1 VDIVTANL
9 LADDPT
15 PDPGGDM
22 DGDSGYGLAWV
33 AGHLH
38 YLLLVA
44 AMLPARL
51 VRVRIGVIA
60 AALAGILASG
70 VFSFQ
75 PAGLFWNIM
84 LLLVN
89 AVLLLQF
96 LRNNAAVRF
105 TADEEPM
112 LSALLSGLPRARA
125 RHFLDQG
132 FWLTGQPGETLIR
145 EGEAV
150 THLFYLADGE
160 AQVSSAGKPVGRCGP
175 GDLIGE
181 VTVLSGD
188 TASATVTLARASRM
202 WCAPA
207 KTLRLY
213 LDAHHDVRHAVEM
226 SFAAA
231 LRHKLQEMNRAVVE
245 AGGLR

>member
-1 VDIVTANL
+1 
-9 LADDPT
+9 
-15 PDPGGDM
+15 M
-22 DGDSGYGLAWV
+22 DGDPSSGLAW
-33 AGHLH
+33 ATGHLQ

-51 VRVRIGVIA
+51 TRVRIGVMA
-60 AALAGILASG
+60 SAVMGILASG
-70 VFSFQ
+70 LFSFQ
-75 PAGLFWNIM
+75 PAALFWNSV

-96 LRNNAAVRF
+96 VRRNTAVRF
-105 TADEEPM
+105 TPDEEPM
-112 LSALLSGLPRARA
+112 LQALLNGLPRARA

-132 FWLTGQPGETLIR
+132 FWLTGQTGEALIR
-145 EGEAV
+145 EGEPV
-150 THLFYLADGE
+150 THLFYLANGG
-160 AQVSSAGKPVGRCGP
+160 AVVTSGGKQVGRLSA

-188 TASATVTLARASRM
+188 TASATVTLASAARM

-207 KTLRLY
+207 QSLRLY
-213 LDAHHDVRHAVEM
+213 LDAHHDVRHAVEA
-226 SFAAA
+226 SFGAA
-231 LRHKLQEMNRAVVE
+231 LRHKLQEMNRAVAE

>member
-1 VDIVTANL
+1 M
-9 LADDPT
+9 
-15 PDPGGDM
+15 GGDP
-22 DGDSGYGLAWV
+22 SSSLAW
-33 AGHLH
+33 ATGHLQ
-38 YLLLVA
+38 YLLLVV

-60 AALAGILASG
+60 SAIMGILASG
-70 VFSFQ
+70 LFSFQ
-75 PAGLFWNIM
+75 PAALFWNVV

-96 LRNNAAVRF
+96 MRGNAAVRF
-105 TADEEPM
+105 TPDEEPM
-112 LSALLSGLPRARA
+112 LEALLSGLPRARA

-132 FWLTGQPGETLIR
+132 FWFTGQPGEALIR
-145 EGEAV
+145 EGEPV
-150 THLFYLADGE
+150 THLFYLANGE
-160 AQVSSAGKPVGRCGP
+160 AVVTSEGKQVGRLGA

-188 TASATVTLARASRM
+188 TASATVTLIRAVRM

-207 KTLRLY
+207 QSLRLY
-213 LDAHHDVRHAVEM
+213 LDAHHDVRHAVEL

-231 LRHKLQEMNRAVVE
+231 LRHKLQEMNRAVAE

>member
-1 VDIVTANL
+1 MRETA
-9 LADDPT
+9 
-15 PDPGGDM
+15 GGEALGM
-22 DGDSGYGLAWV
+22 AMTGDGTIGLGWAI
-33 AGHLH
+33 GQLH
-38 YLLLVA
+38 YLLLVV

-51 VRVRIGVIA
+51 VRVRIGVAA
-60 AALAGILASG
+60 AALVGILWAG
-70 VFSFQ
+70 VFTFQ
-75 PAGLFWNIM
+75 PSALLWNIA

-96 LRNNAAVRF
+96 MRGNAAVRF
-105 TADEEPM
+105 STDEEPM
-112 LSALLSGLPRARA
+112 LASLLNGLPRARA

-132 FWLTGQPGETLIR
+132 FWLTGQAGEALIR
-145 EGEAV
+145 EGEPV

-160 AQVSSAGKPVGRCGP
+160 AQVTSQGKPVGRCGS

-181 VTVLSGD
+181 VTVLSGE
-188 TASATVTLARASRM
+188 TASATVTLTRAARM

-207 KTLRLY
+207 AGLRLY
-213 LDAHHDVRHAVEM
+213 LDAHHDVRHAVEL

-231 LRHKLQEMNRAVVE
+231 LRHKLQVMNKAVAE

>member
-1 VDIVTANL
+1 MEG
-9 LADDPT
+9 DP
-15 PDPGGDM
+15 
-22 DGDSGYGLAWV
+22 SSSLAW
-33 AGHLH
+33 ATGHLQ

-44 AMLPARL
+44 AMLPSRL
-51 VRVRIGVIA
+51 VRVRIGVA
-60 AALAGILASG
+60 ASAIVGMLASG
-70 VFSFQ
+70 LFSFQ
-75 PAGLFWNIM
+75 PAALFWNAA

-89 AVLLLQF
+89 LVLLLQF
-96 LRNNAAVRF
+96 IRSNAAVRF
-105 TADEEPM
+105 TPDEEPM
-112 LSALLSGLPRARA
+112 LGALLGGLPRARA

-132 FWLTGQPGETLIR
+132 FWLTGQAGETLIR
-145 EGEAV
+145 EGEPV

-160 AQVSSAGKPVGRCGP
+160 ARVTSGGKQVGQLGT

-188 TASATVTLARASRM
+188 TASATVTLERAARM

-213 LDAHHDVRHAVEM
+213 LDAHHDVRHAVEL

-231 LRHKLQEMNRAVVE
+231 LRHKLQEMNRAVAE

>member
-1 VDIVTANL
+1 MEG
-9 LADDPT
+9 DPSF
-15 PDPGGDM
+15 GM
-22 DGDSGYGLAWV
+22 AW
-33 AGHLH
+33 AMGHLQ

-51 VRVRIGVIA
+51 VRVRIGVVIS
-60 AALAGILASG
+60 ALVGILASG

-75 PAGLFWNIM
+75 PAALFW
-84 LLLVN
+84 N
-89 AVLLLQF
+89 AVLLAVNGVLL
-96 LRNNAAVRF
+96 LRFWRTNAAVRF
-105 TADEEPM
+105 TPDEESM
-112 LSALLSGLPRARA
+112 LGALLNGLPRARA

-132 FWLTGQPGETLIR
+132 LWLTGQAGEALIR
-145 EGEAV
+145 EGEPV
-150 THLFYLADGE
+150 THLFYIAEGE
-160 AQVSSAGKPVGRCGP
+160 ARVTSAGKQVGRCGP

-181 VTVLSGD
+181 VTVLSGE
-188 TASATVTLARASRM
+188 TASATVTLDRAARM

-213 LDAHHDVRHAVEM
+213 LDAHHDVRHAVEK

-231 LRHKLQEMNRAVVE
+231 LRHKLQEMNRAVAE